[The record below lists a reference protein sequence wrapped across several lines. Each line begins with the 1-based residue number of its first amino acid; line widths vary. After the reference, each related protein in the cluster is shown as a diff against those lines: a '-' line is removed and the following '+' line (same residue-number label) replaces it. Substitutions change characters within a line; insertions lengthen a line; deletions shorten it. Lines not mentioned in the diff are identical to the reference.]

1 MKSTG
6 AMSSSSVAAI
16 PGKVTA
22 RIASVHIDPA
32 CNSFLGDCFR
42 QFGISVIPL
51 EGDPI
56 AVFQRQKFEACVLR
70 LYDPDA
76 DRILKAARSSA
87 SNRRMVIYGIARNTQ
102 EALRYSSYGINAVLD
117 EPLDRQSVLKI
128 VRATH
133 LLVIHELRRY
143 VRIPVV
149 SQAELE
155 TASRT
160 NIAVTTVEV
169 SSGGMSVRSATPLPK
184 SDAIRLMLNLPGL
197 EKLSVRA
204 FVCWYR
210 ESDKVYGLRFDP
222 TDDRRVKVRGWI
234 DQYLEIV

>member
-1 MKSTG
+1 
-6 AMSSSSVAAI
+6 MSSTSVAAI
-16 PGKVTA
+16 PGKITA
-22 RIASVHIDPA
+22 RTASVHIDPA

-42 QFGISVIPL
+42 QFGISIVPV
-51 EGDPI
+51 EGDPA
-56 AVFQRQKFEACVLR
+56 AVLNRQKFEACVLR
-70 LYDPDA
+70 LYDPEA
-76 DRILKAARSSA
+76 DRILKAARNSA

-149 SQAELE
+149 SQAEIDTGSTL
-155 TASRT
+155 TIR
-160 NIAVTTVEV
+160 VTTVEV
-169 SSGGMSVRSATPLPK
+169 SSGGLSVHSVAPLPK
-184 SDAIRLMLNLPGL
+184 SDSVRLLLALPGMD
-197 EKLSVRA
+197 KLSLRA
-204 FVCWYR
+204 FVCWHR
-210 ESDKVYGLRFDP
+210 ETDKVYGLRFDP
-222 TDDRRVKVRGWI
+222 ADERRLRVRSWI